1 MNSRIFAYCRVSTTE
16 QDVTNQIL
24 AIRNA
29 GYNVVDERVISE
41 TVSGSTQAMKREQFK
56 LLVDHKLETND
67 QLIVLKLDRLGRD
80 NIDVQQTIEKLT
92 KRGIK
97 VISLDLP
104 IKDLS
109 SSEGKLMLQ
118 MFSAFAEF
126 ERNRIRER
134 TKEGLNRAKSEGK
147 KLGRPNGSIQTE
159 KILQCKTEK
168 LSQSQTAQKLCI
180 GIATVKR
187 HWNNSTTTY

>member
-16 QDVTNQIL
+16 QDTANQIL

-29 GYNVVDERVISE
+29 GYEISDDRVISE
-41 TVSGSTQAMKREQFK
+41 TVSGSTQAFKRKQFK
-56 LLVDHKLETND
+56 LLVEHKLEAND

-134 TKEGLNRAKSEGK
+134 TKEGLERAKNEGK
-147 KLGRPNGSIQTE
+147 KLGRPNGSIKTTAKVQA
-159 KILQCKTEK
+159 CKLEG
-168 LSQSQTAQKLCI
+168 LSQSQTATKLNI

-187 HWNNSTTTY
+187 HWRKS

>member
-1 MNSRIFAYCRVSTTE
+1 MNGRTFAYCRVSTTE
-16 QDVTNQIL
+16 QATANQII
-24 AIRNA
+24 AIRKA
-29 GYNVVDERVISE
+29 GYDISDERVISE
-41 TVSGSTQAMKREQFK
+41 TVSGSTQAFKRKQFK
-56 LLVDHKLETND
+56 LLVDHKLEAND
-67 QLIVLKLDRLGRD
+67 TLVVLKLDRLGRD

-97 VISLDLP
+97 VVSLDLP

-134 TKEGLNRAKSEGK
+134 TKEGLERAKSEGK
-147 KLGRPNGSIQTE
+147 VLGRPKGSLATTTQV
-159 KILQCKTEK
+159 QACKFEG
-168 LSQSQTAQKLCI
+168 LSQSQTATKLNI
-180 GIATVKR
+180 GIATTKR
-187 HWNNSTTTY
+187 HWNK